1 MIIFIVL
8 AVLSITYGFI
18 VVSVASG
25 SKFFLFWFL
34 LGAIFLLCGVGVKRN
49 WYLLL
54 PKWLMG
60 ILGALVFVGMAVFLF
75 LMVKIGACFECTCD
89 TPLDYIIVLGAQ
101 VKDDGPSVV
110 LKYRLDCAAEYL
122 DKNPGTICIV
132 TGAKGSNER
141 VTEARGMADYL
152 ISAGIDEERIILE
165 EQATNTSENIRY
177 SKALLPSGDVTVG
190 IVTNNFHV
198 YRALGI
204 AKKQGI
210 EDATGLAAGSSLSFL
225 PNNMTREAIGVLK
238 DLAFGN
244 MVFW

>member
-1 MIIFIVL
+1 MRPNTLRRI
-8 AVLSITYGFI
+8 
-18 VVSVASG
+18 
-25 SKFFLFWFL
+25 
-34 LGAIFLLCGVGVKRN
+34 
-49 WYLLL
+49 
-54 PKWLMG
+54 P
-60 ILGALVFVGMAVFLF
+60 
-75 LMVKIGACFECTCD
+75 E
-89 TPLDYIIVLGAQ
+89 
-101 VKDDGPSVV
+101 
-110 LKYRLDCAAEYL
+110 
-122 DKNPGTICIV
+122 TICIV

>member
-1 MIIFIVL
+1 MIIFLVFAI
-8 AVLSITYGFI
+8 LSITYGFI

-75 LMVKIGACFECTCD
+75 LMVKIGACFEYTCD

-122 DKNPGTICIV
+122 
-132 TGAKGSNER
+132 
-141 VTEARGMADYL
+141 
-152 ISAGIDEERIILE
+152 AGIAEERIILE

>member
-60 ILGALVFVGMAVFLF
+60 ILGALALVGMAVFLF
-75 LMVKIGACFECTCD
+75 LMVKIGACFEYTCD
-89 TPLDYIIVLGAQ
+89 TPLDYII
-101 VKDDGPSVV
+101 PSVV

-122 DKNPGTICIV
+122 EKNPGTICIV

-152 ISAGIDEERIILE
+152 ISAGIAEERIILE